1 MKTFATVA
9 ELKNSAEYKAQRAFT
24 CLMPF
29 NEYRRAPGFSQSGVN
44 DFLHSPAYYKARQ
57 ENPSEPTQPM
67 ILGSYFDA
75 LLTRDGIEGFQVNQF
90 DGRTK
95 EGKAQKAEAESKGI
109 RLVSLD
115 DHADVERWFDSIMLN
130 ASANWWIKNAQ
141 PQVCGFAWVNDI
153 PVKGRADLFA
163 PDVPAC
169 ADLKLLADASPEWFA
184 KNIQNFDI
192 QAAMYQAIFGRA
204 LGLQDVTNLD
214 FYFICQ
220 EKHDFPANPH
230 FTGVYEI
237 DKADILKA
245 HAVLGQALIEMNR
258 AEKEQVFIGYGER
271 RISARWSR

>member
-9 ELKNSAEYKAQRAFT
+9 ELIDSAEYKAHQAFT

-29 NEYRRAPGFSQSGVN
+29 DEYRKAPGFSQSAVN
-44 DFLHSPAYYKARQ
+44 DFLRSPAYYKAKQ
-57 ENPSEPTQPM
+57 ESPKPPTQAM

-75 LLTRDGIEGFQVNQF
+75 MLTKDGIKGFQVNQF

-95 EGKAQKAEAESKGI
+95 EGKAQKAEAESKGV
-109 RLVSLD
+109 RLVSVD
-115 DHADVERWFDSIMLN
+115 DHNDVERWRDSLSMN

-192 QAAMYQAIFGRA
+192 QAAMYQSIFGRA
-204 LGLQDVTNLD
+204 VGMADITNLD

-237 DKADILKA
+237 DKTDILKA

-258 AEKEQVFIGYGER
+258 AEKEQVFAGYGER
-271 RISARWSR
+271 TISGRWSR